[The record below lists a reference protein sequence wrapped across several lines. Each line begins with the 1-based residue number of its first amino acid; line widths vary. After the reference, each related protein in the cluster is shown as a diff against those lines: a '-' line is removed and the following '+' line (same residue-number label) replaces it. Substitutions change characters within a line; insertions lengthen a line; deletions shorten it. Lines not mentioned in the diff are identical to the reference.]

1 MVKIVKFIYFVSL
14 FVIGVCSMK
23 LYRTG

>member
-23 LYRTG
+23 LY

>member
-14 FVIGVCSMK
+14 FVIGVCS
-23 LYRTG
+23 